1 MVYPLVKYVGPAY
14 PAQPQGTRSTMPRE
28 LDTRQGDGICVRL
41 LWHPDDGH
49 VSVAVIDTKTGETF
63 DLFIH
68 DGEPAL
74 DVFHHP
80 YAYRAMRQHRTN
92 GPCAP
97 RRGLAGSATQP
108 SATRG
113 PVVADHRH
121 DGLRGIHPL
130 GDDR

>member
-1 MVYPLVKYVGPAY
+1 MPRTTHPKVCNEDVARDTDTGHAIREVRSMVYPLVKYVGPAY

-68 DGEPAL
+68 DGE
-74 DVFHHP
+74 
-80 YAYRAMRQHRTN
+80 
-92 GPCAP
+92 
-97 RRGLAGSATQP
+97 
-108 SATRG
+108 
-113 PVVADHRH
+113 
-121 DGLRGIHPL
+121 
-130 GDDR
+130 